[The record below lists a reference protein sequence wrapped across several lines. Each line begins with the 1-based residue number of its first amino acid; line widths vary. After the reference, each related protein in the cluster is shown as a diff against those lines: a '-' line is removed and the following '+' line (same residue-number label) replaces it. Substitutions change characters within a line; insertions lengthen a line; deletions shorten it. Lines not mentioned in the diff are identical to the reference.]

1 MMPEWRTDPPK
12 SGADTRLRARQISAY
27 ASATRPAPGRNE
39 RVICINAPLRQP
51 CERWL
56 MNTLQ
61 TIGLV
66 LLAETVLTLA
76 TAVVAAAVI
85 HTGTIF

>member
-1 MMPEWRTDPPK
+1 
-12 SGADTRLRARQISAY
+12 
-27 ASATRPAPGRNE
+27 
-39 RVICINAPLRQP
+39 
-51 CERWL
+51 

-66 LLAETVLTLA
+66 LLAEAVLALVTI
-76 TAVVAAAVI
+76 AVAEMAI